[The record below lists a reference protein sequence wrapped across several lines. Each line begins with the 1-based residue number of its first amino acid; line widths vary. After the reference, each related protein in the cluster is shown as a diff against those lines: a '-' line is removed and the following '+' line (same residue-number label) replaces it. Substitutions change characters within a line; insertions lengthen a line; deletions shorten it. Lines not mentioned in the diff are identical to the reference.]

1 MEYPLQPHRSLDC
14 GNLCHSCENCYHNG
28 FIRMGIRER
37 YVLPRFPHSPH
48 SPTAKNVFSLPQT
61 SQRQK
66 EILEI
71 VLSNGWD
78 YMRGVLTIGK
88 ADNPQIP
95 TPEVLRKILVELGPF
110 YVKLG
115 QLLSTRP
122 DLLPPNYIEA
132 LSALQAKVPAV
143 AWTEIEEVI
152 IGQLQK
158 PIEQVFLTI
167 NPQPIAAGS
176 IGQIHRATLVT
187 GEEVAIKV
195 LRPGIEKIVA
205 QDSSLIKAIADLVSL
220 SEFGQ
225 NYAIDKL
232 AEEFTK
238 AVNSELD
245 FTQEGSYTDQLRYN
259 LCQSRWQETK
269 ELVIP
274 KVYWDLTNSQ
284 MLVLEWL
291 DGKQILEADL
301 SIPKNEQT
309 IQEKRARITRI
320 LFRAFFQQMYIDGFF
335 HADPHPG
342 NIFYLNSGDVALIDC
357 GMVGTLDPQ
366 TQQILTELLLAIVDL
381 DAKRCSQ
388 LTVKLSESVNP
399 ITLVQLEV
407 DYERMLRKYYNLNL
421 DRINLSEVI
430 YELLQVSRR
439 NKIRL
444 PGNLGLYAKSL
455 ANLEGTARK
464 FNPDINILEEIKP
477 LMTDIFERQLIG
489 RNPLQTTLRT
499 VLDLKSF
506 SLKSPRQMEVLLD
519 GLTSETLN
527 INLRIR
533 ELDSLRRSL
542 DTSANRLSVSVII
555 GSLIIGAAVI
565 TTSAGT
571 TQLTIISTVLF
582 ATASVIGLW
591 LVISI
596 LRSGRAR

>member
-1 MEYPLQPHRSLDC
+1 M
-14 GNLCHSCENCYHNG
+14 
-28 FIRMGIRER
+28 
-37 YVLPRFPHSPH
+37 
-48 SPTAKNVFSLPQT
+48 FSLPQT

-78 YMRGVLTIGK
+78 YMRGLLTLGK

-132 LSALQAKVPAV
+132 LSALHARVPPV

-152 IGQLQK
+152 TGQLQRS
-158 PIEQVFLTI
+158 IDAVFLAI
-167 NPQPIAAGS
+167 DPQPIAAGS
-176 IGQIHRATLVT
+176 IGQIHRATLLT
-187 GEEVAIKV
+187 GEEVAVKV

-205 QDSSLIKAIADLVSL
+205 QDSTLIKAIAELVSFT
-220 SEFGQ
+220 EFGQ
-225 NYAIDKL
+225 NYAIGKL

-238 AVNSELD
+238 AVNAELD
-245 FTQEGSYTDQLRYN
+245 FTIEGNYTDRLRQN
-259 LCQSRWQETK
+259 LSRSRWRETK

-274 KVYWDLTNSQ
+274 KVYWELTNSK

-291 DGKQILEADL
+291 DGKQLLEADL
-301 SIPKNEQT
+301 SIPKNEESVR
-309 IQEKRARITRI
+309 EKRSRITTT
-320 LFRAFFQQMYIDGFF
+320 LFRSFFQQMYIDGFF

-342 NIFYLNSGDVALIDC
+342 NIFYLNTGEVALIDC

-388 LTVKLSESVNP
+388 LTLKLSESVDP
-399 ITLVQLEV
+399 ISLVQLEV

-421 DRINLSEVI
+421 DQINLSEII

-444 PGNLGLYAKSL
+444 PGNLGLYAKAL
-455 ANLEGTARK
+455 ANLEGTTRK
-464 FNPDINILEEIKP
+464 FNPEINVLEEVKP

-506 SLKSPRQMEVLLD
+506 SLKSPRQIEVLLD
-519 GLTSETLN
+519 GLTSETLTV
-527 INLRIR
+527 NLKIR
-533 ELDSLRRSL
+533 DLESIRRSL
-542 DTSANRLSVSVII
+542 DTSANRLSVSIII
-555 GSLIIGAAVI
+555 GSLIVGAAII

-571 TQLTIISTVLF
+571 TQLTIISTTLF
-582 ATASVIGLW
+582 ATASLIGLW

-596 LRSGRAR
+596 LRSGRLR

>member
-1 MEYPLQPHRSLDC
+1 
-14 GNLCHSCENCYHNG
+14 
-28 FIRMGIRER
+28 
-37 YVLPRFPHSPH
+37 
-48 SPTAKNVFSLPQT
+48 VFSLPQT

-132 LSALQAKVPAV
+132 LSALQAQVPPV

-152 IGQLQK
+152 TGELQQ
-158 PIEQVFLTI
+158 PIAQVFLTI

-245 FTQEGSYTDQLRYN
+245 FTQEGSYTDRLRYN
-259 LCQSRWQETK
+259 LSQSRWQETK

-274 KVYWDLTNSQ
+274 KVYWDLTNSR

-309 IQEKRARITRI
+309 IQEKRAKITRI
-320 LFRAFFQQMYIDGFF
+320 LFRSFFQQMYIDGFF

-342 NIFYLNSGDVALIDC
+342 NIFYLNSGGVALIDC

-421 DRINLSEVI
+421 DKINLSEVI

-464 FNPDINILEEIKP
+464 FNPEINILEEIKP

-506 SLKSPRQMEVLLD
+506 SLKSPRQIEVLLD

>member
-1 MEYPLQPHRSLDC
+1 M
-14 GNLCHSCENCYHNG
+14 
-28 FIRMGIRER
+28 
-37 YVLPRFPHSPH
+37 
-48 SPTAKNVFSLPQT
+48 FSLPQT

-78 YMRGVLTIGK
+78 YMRGVLTLGK
-88 ADNPQIP
+88 ADNPQVP

-132 LSALQAKVPAV
+132 LSALQARVPPV
-143 AWTEIEEVI
+143 PWTEIEEVI
-152 IGQLQK
+152 VEQLQK
-158 PIEQVFLTI
+158 PIEQVFLAI

-176 IGQIHRATLVT
+176 IGQIHRATLIS

-205 QDSSLIKAIADLVSL
+205 QDSTLIKGIAEIVSL
-220 SEFGQ
+220 TEFGQ
-225 NYAIDKL
+225 NYAVNSL
-232 AEEFTK
+232 ADEFTK

-245 FTQEGSYTDQLRYN
+245 FTQEGIFTDRLRQN
-259 LCQSRWQETK
+259 LSKSRWKETR
-269 ELVIP
+269 ELIIP
-274 KVYWDLTNSQ
+274 KVYWEMTNPR

-291 DGKQILEADL
+291 DGRQLLDADL
-301 SIPKNEQT
+301 TIPKNEKSDP
-309 IQEKRARITRI
+309 EKRSKITTI
-320 LFRAFFQQMYIDGFF
+320 LFRSFFQQMYIDGFF

-342 NIFYLNSGDVALIDC
+342 NIFYLNSGEVALIDC

-388 LTVKLSESVNP
+388 LSLKLSESAKP
-399 ITLVQLEV
+399 IDLARLEV

-421 DRINLSEVI
+421 DQINLSEII
-430 YELLQVSRR
+430 YELLQVSRK
-439 NKIRL
+439 NKLRL
-444 PGNLGLYAKSL
+444 PGNLGLYAKTL
-455 ANLEGTARK
+455 ANLEGTTRK
-464 FNPDINILEEIKP
+464 FNPEINVLEEVKP

-506 SLKSPRQMEVLLD
+506 SLKSPRQIEVLLD

-527 INLRIR
+527 INLRVR

-542 DTSANRLSVSVII
+542 DTSANRLSVSIII
-555 GSLIIGAAVI
+555 GALIIGAAVI

-571 TQLTIISTVLF
+571 TQLTIISTILF

>member
-1 MEYPLQPHRSLDC
+1 
-14 GNLCHSCENCYHNG
+14 
-28 FIRMGIRER
+28 MGIRKR
-37 YVLPRFPHSPH
+37 YVLPHFPHSPH
-48 SPTAKNVFSLPQT
+48 SPTAKMFSLPQT

-132 LSALQAKVPAV
+132 LSALQAQVPPV

-158 PIEQVFLTI
+158 PIEQVFLMI

-245 FTQEGSYTDQLRYN
+245 FTQEGSYTDRLRYN
-259 LCQSRWQETK
+259 LSQSRWQETK

-274 KVYWDLTNSQ
+274 KVYWELTNSQ

-309 IQEKRARITRI
+309 IREKRARITRI
-320 LFRAFFQQMYIDGFF
+320 LFRSFFQQMYIDGFF

-342 NIFYLNSGDVALIDC
+342 NIFYLNSGEVALIDC

-421 DRINLSEVI
+421 DQINLSEVI

-506 SLKSPRQMEVLLD
+506 SLKSPRQIEVLLD